1 MKITKQQLRRIIK
14 EQAFQSRSHLD
25 DPLSDEEYA
34 SLDVDERFSTPEDH
48 EDAIWNAKEA
58 VHDSVTQAIQT
69 GDRAGEFNEDHM
81 IQALRQLADELE
93 GK

>member
-1 MKITKQQLRRIIK
+1 MKITKQQLRRIIR

-34 SLDVDERFSTPEDH
+34 SLEVDERFLTPEDH
-48 EDAIWNAKEA
+48 EDAVWDAKKA
-58 VHDSVTQAIQT
+58 VDALITQIIQD
-69 GDRAGEFNEDHM
+69 GNQAGKFNEDHM